1 MLKLI
6 IRQANWGILGS
17 VFGFAIGFLIKIY
30 IIDIVGVSD
39 WGKYVSAHT
48 FSTFLDVLLTFG
60 IPVIIVKF
68 FPDLWKNNK
77 DYALQFLSR
86 VLKISLFLSFFL
98 IAILYFLSPI
108 LDTHVYTKIDDF
120 SFILFLV
127 ALHTPISIFT
137 GIITALYRSVLKIKE
152 IIIYST
158 VITVPIRAILA
169 FIIFQYT
176 NNILYFIGIE
186 LFTTS
191 LALFLLFRRFNK
203 DEHKLFNIKL
213 NTDFI
218 WDNKIIS
225 YGKKMYAN
233 AIIHF
238 FSAQSLRIV
247 LSLALPPLKLGI
259 YSILL
264 TITGVSMFLIR
275 NLNQIFAPAISKL
288 HKDGDKKELNLLYK
302 KTTFIVN
309 LITLPFMILL
319 MAFVDEILH
328 LYDKSG
334 DLSSYKVYLFVL
346 MIARIISLLA
356 GSSGTF
362 MIMAGLE
369 KKELK
374 LQTIKAILI
383 TILAVILVSKYELD
397 AIVSLYIIFMLF
409 INISQLIY
417 IKRNINISPFSY
429 DLYKLLFVSIPLIYL
444 AIFHKDYTFSIM
456 EILSISISL
465 YLFYMI
471 LFFKKI
477 KEIISLVK

>member
-6 IRQANWGILGS
+6 IKQANWGILGT
-17 VFGFAIGFLIKIY
+17 VFGFAIGFFVKIY
-30 IIDIVGVSD
+30 IIDIVGVSN

-48 FSTFLDVLLTFG
+48 FSTALDVFLTFG
-60 IPVIIVKF
+60 IPVVIVKF
-68 FPDLWKNNK
+68 FPDLWKTNK
-77 DYALQFLSR
+77 DYALQFIGKVLRISVILS
-86 VLKISLFLSFFL
+86 LSL
-98 IAILYFLSPI
+98 IVTLYFSVPLI
-108 LDTHVYTKIDDF
+108 DKFVYTQIDDF
-120 SFILFLV
+120 SPILFLV

-176 NNILYFIGIE
+176 DNILCFVGIE

-191 LALFLLFRRFNK
+191 LSLFLLFRRFNK
-203 DEHKLFNIKL
+203 AEYKVLNFNV
-213 NTDFI
+213 NANFV
-218 WDNKIIS
+218 WDNKFVS
-225 YGKKMYAN
+225 YAKKMYAN
-233 AIIHF
+233 SVVHF

-247 LSLALPPLKLGI
+247 LSLALPPFKLGV

-264 TITGVSMFLIR
+264 TITGVSMFLIK
-275 NLNQIFAPAISKL
+275 NLNQIFAPAIAKL
-288 HKDGDKKELNLLYK
+288 YDQGNTTELDELFK

-309 LITLPFMILL
+309 LITLPFMVIIVFF
-319 MAFVDEILH
+319 ADEILM

-334 DLSSYKVYLFVL
+334 GLLIYKSYLIGL
-346 MIARIISLLA
+346 LIARMISLLA

-383 TILAVILVSKYELD
+383 TILAVVLVKQYELI
-397 AIVSLYIIFMLF
+397 AIVSLFIIFMLF

-417 IKRNINISPFSY
+417 IKKRINISPFSNE
-429 DLYKLLFVSIPLIYL
+429 LLKLIIIVIPLMVFSAIQEFSFTYL
-444 AIFHKDYTFSIM
+444 EF
-456 EILSISISL
+456 ILIPVVL
-465 YLFYMI
+465 YLMFI
-471 LFFKKI
+471 VLFFKQI
-477 KEIISLVK
+477 KHIITIIR

>member
-17 VFGFAIGFLIKIY
+17 IFAFAIGFFVKIY
-30 IIDIVGVSD
+30 VIDIVGISN

-48 FSTFLDVLLTFG
+48 FSTFMDVFLTFG
-60 IPVIIVKF
+60 IPVVIVKF
-68 FPDLWKNNK
+68 FPDLWKVNK
-77 DYALQFLSR
+77 EYALQFLSKILKLSV
-86 VLKISLFLSFFL
+86 VLSFVLIISL
-98 IAILYFLSPI
+98 YFVTPL
-108 LDTHVYTKIDDF
+108 LDRFVYTNIDGF
-120 SFILFLV
+120 SLILFLV

-158 VITVPIRAILA
+158 VITVPIRAVLA
-169 FIIFQYT
+169 FVIFQYT

-191 LALFLLFRRFNK
+191 LSLLLLFKRFNK
-203 DEHKLFNIKL
+203 DEYKLMNIPVPS
-213 NTDFI
+213 NFI
-218 WDNKIIS
+218 WDNKMIS

-233 AIIHF
+233 AIVHF

-247 LSLALPPLKLGI
+247 LSIALPPLKLGV

-264 TITGVSMFLIR
+264 TITGVSMFLIK
-275 NLNQIFAPAISKL
+275 NLNQVFAPAISKL
-288 HKDGDKKELNLLYK
+288 YHEKKIDELDELYK

-309 LITLPFMILL
+309 LITLPFMIII
-319 MAFVDEILH
+319 MIFADEILI
-328 LYDKSG
+328 LFDKSG
-334 DLSSYKVYLFVL
+334 DLLAYKPYLFGL
-346 MIARIISLLA
+346 MIARMISLFA

-383 TILAVILVSKYELD
+383 SILAIILVMRFELV
-397 AIVSLYIIFMLF
+397 AIVSLFIGFMLF

-417 IKRNINISPFSY
+417 IKRNVKISPFSS
-429 DLYKLLFVSIPLIYL
+429 DLLKLILLTIPLLYFSIITNYNFSVLEIILTPVLIYL
-444 AIFHKDYTFSIM
+444 
-456 EILSISISL
+456 
-465 YLFYMI
+465 
-471 LFFKKI
+471 LFFVLFI
-477 KEIISLVK
+477 KQIKDIVKMVR